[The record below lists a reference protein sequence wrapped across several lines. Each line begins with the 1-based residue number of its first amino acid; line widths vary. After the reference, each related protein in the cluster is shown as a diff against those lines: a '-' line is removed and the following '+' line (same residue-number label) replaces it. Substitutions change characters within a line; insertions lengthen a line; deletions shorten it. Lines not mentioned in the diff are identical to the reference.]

1 MMTINT
7 TLNNTGA
14 LHDKRF
20 KWSLTRID
28 EYVMQARR
36 LEGSS
41 YGLMKPR
48 IYPRS
53 IESRREFGN

>member
-1 MMTINT
+1 MMAINT
-7 TLNNTGA
+7 ALNNTGA
-14 LHDKRF
+14 IHDKRF

-36 LEGSS
+36 LEGSRS
-41 YGLMKPR
+41 GLMKPR

-53 IESRREFGN
+53 IESRREFGS